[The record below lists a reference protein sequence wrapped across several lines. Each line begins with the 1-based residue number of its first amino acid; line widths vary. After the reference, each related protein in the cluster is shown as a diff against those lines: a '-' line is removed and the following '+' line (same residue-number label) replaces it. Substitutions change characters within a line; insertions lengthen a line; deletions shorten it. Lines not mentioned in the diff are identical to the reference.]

1 MKALKDYINEQLNAI
16 NTDIENEST
25 VFESEIKSEEDFR
38 AAAKA
43 KFEKAFGDDL
53 DEDKMNKTIDGIL
66 KDNAEVVEAG
76 DWGKLIG
83 ILNKSF

>member
-1 MKALKDYINEQLNAI
+1 MKNLTDYIKEQFIDSEIANVNEG
-16 NTDIENEST
+16 
-25 VFESEIKSEEDFR
+25 EIKSEEDFR

-66 KDNAEVVEAG
+66 SDNKDLVDGGE
-76 DWGKLIG
+76 WGKLIG

>member
-1 MKALKDYINEQLNAI
+1 MKNLTDYINEMLNITEEVKVDEAVV
-16 NTDIENEST
+16 NEG
-25 VFESEIKSEEDFR
+25 EIKSEEDFR

-66 KDNAEVVEAG
+66 SDNKDLVENG

>member
-1 MKALKDYINEQLNAI
+1 MKNLTDYINEMLNTTEEVKVDEAI
-16 NTDIENEST
+16 VNEG
-25 VFESEIKSEEDFR
+25 EIKSEEDFR

-66 KDNAEVVEAG
+66 GDNKDLVKAG
-76 DWGKLIG
+76 EWGKLIG